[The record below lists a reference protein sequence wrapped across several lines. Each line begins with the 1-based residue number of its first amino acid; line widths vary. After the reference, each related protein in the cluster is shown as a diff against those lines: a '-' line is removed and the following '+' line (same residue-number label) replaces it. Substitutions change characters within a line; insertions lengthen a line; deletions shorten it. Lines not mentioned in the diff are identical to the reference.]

1 MSTVYVMITCDVG
14 FEKPVINQLKT
25 IDLVK
30 EVIGVMGTYDII
42 VKLESENSEDIKS
55 VMTSKIGKIP
65 HIRTTLTLTV
75 VESQEQSK
83 F

>member
-14 FEKPVINQLKT
+14 FEEPVINQLKT

-42 VKLESENSEDIKS
+42 VKLESENSEDFQS
-55 VMTSKIGKIP
+55 VMTLKIRKIQN
-65 HIRTTLTLTV
+65 IRTTLTLTV
-75 VESQEQSK
+75 IESQE
-83 F
+83 